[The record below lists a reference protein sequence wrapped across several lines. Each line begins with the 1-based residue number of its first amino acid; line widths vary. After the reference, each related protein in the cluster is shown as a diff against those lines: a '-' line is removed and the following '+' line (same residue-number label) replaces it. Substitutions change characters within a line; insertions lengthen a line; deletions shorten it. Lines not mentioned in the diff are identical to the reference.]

1 MYRLLFTLAALA
13 ATLTATAQISSGTID
28 YREHTEF
35 DFGDWMDAERK
46 KEMMKQM
53 SEGAWDMTGRL
64 SFEGDVYSYQ
74 QLPPD
79 ASKSAQ
85 GNGWMMRMAENP
97 EVFYTNMADSVQTD
111 RRRVMDR
118 MFVVEGDWEVPQWNI
133 ANMKVGMKEL
143 PLPNQL
149 ATAITAT
156 GDTLTAYFTESIPMS
171 IGPKGYGGLPGA
183 IVYLKVQNEG
193 RFTEYTMVTMQP
205 GAAVEMKKPDQ
216 EKVIDREEYEKQV
229 ARGKEMMERRRR
241 NWDRQRGN

>member
-1 MYRLLFTLAALA
+1 
-13 ATLTATAQISSGTID
+13 
-28 YREHTEF
+28 
-35 DFGDWMDAERK
+35 
-46 KEMMKQM
+46 
-53 SEGAWDMTGRL
+53 
-64 SFEGDVYSYQ
+64 
-74 QLPPD
+74 
-79 ASKSAQ
+79 
-85 GNGWMMRMAENP
+85 MRMAENP